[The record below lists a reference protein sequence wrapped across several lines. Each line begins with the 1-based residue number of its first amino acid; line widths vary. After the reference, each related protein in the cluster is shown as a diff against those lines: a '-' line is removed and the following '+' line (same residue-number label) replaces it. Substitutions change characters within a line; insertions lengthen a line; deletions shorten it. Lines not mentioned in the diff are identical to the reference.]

1 MDRAEMKAKVIQF
14 IAQKLR
20 IWISS
25 TISEASKFE
34 ELGLDSMDTI
44 QLLFDAEDTFGVN
57 FEGEEA
63 KGFTCVGDIIS
74 YIEKHQVSAPTL
86 EE

>member
-1 MDRAEMKAKVIQF
+1 MDRAEIEAKVIQF
-14 IAQKLR
+14 IATKVENLNV
-20 IWISS
+20 S
-25 TISEASKFE
+25 TINENSKFE

-74 YIEKHQVSAPTL
+74 YIEEHQVSAPPL